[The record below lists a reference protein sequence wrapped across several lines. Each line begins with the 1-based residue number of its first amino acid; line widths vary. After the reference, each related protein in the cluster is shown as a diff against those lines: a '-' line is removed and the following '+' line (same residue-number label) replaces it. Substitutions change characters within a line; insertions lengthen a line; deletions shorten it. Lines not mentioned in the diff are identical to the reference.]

1 MDSISNAGQ
10 HWFPIEDELLLEEL
24 NNNIDIQTIAHHH
37 KRTLMQDD
45 D

>member
-24 NNNIDIQTIAHHH
+24 TNNIDIQTIAHHH